1 MQDIPFNFSL
11 GDVLLRL
18 FVTLFLTGL
27 IGWDRERL
35 HKPAGLRTH
44 ILVGVGSALI
54 MLISTVTGAQV
65 NGIYQVDPRIVA
77 NVVTGIGFLGAGTIL
92 HFKDGLV
99 SGLTTAASLWVAA
112 AIGMAVGCGFYSG
125 GVITTGIVLFVLY
138 IMGLVDDYYEGRLYR
153 SVVLHV
159 TVKPHLTES
168 AKELM
173 RAEEMKVL
181 KVETQSISP
190 SEKYIVFHI
199 KPISISAGKE
209 LSRQLAKLSGVKE
222 VSFNS

>member
-1 MQDIPFNFSL
+1 MQNIPFDFSL
-11 GDVLLRL
+11 GEITLRL
-18 FVTLFLTGL
+18 FVTLLLTGL

-54 MLISTVTGAQV
+54 MLISTVTGPMV

-92 HFKDGLV
+92 HYKDGLV

-112 AIGMAVGCGFYSG
+112 AIGMAIGCGFYSG
-125 GVITTGIVLFVLY
+125 GIITTLIVLFVLY
-138 IMGLVDDYYEGRLYR
+138 LMGLIDGYYEGRLYR
-153 SVVLHV
+153 SVTLHV
-159 TVKPHLTES
+159 RITPHLTES
-168 AKELM
+168 AKEIL
-173 RAEEMKVL
+173 RDEELDLL
-181 KVETQSISP
+181 KVETESVSP
-190 SEKYIVFHI
+190 SEKYVVFHI
-199 KPISISAGKE
+199 KPISISMGKE
-209 LSRQLAKLSGVKE
+209 LSRRLAKLPGVKE

>member
-1 MQDIPFNFSL
+1 MQNIPFDYSL
-11 GDVLLRL
+11 GEIALRL
-18 FVTLFLTGL
+18 FVTLLLTGL

-54 MLISTVTGAQV
+54 MLISTVTGPMV
-65 NGIYQVDPRIVA
+65 NGVYQVDPRIVA

-112 AIGMAVGCGFYSG
+112 AIGMAIGCGFYSG
-125 GVITTGIVLFVLY
+125 GIITTIIVLFVLY
-138 IMGLVDDYYEGRLYR
+138 LMGLIDSYYEGRLYR
-153 SVVLHV
+153 SVTLHARI
-159 TVKPHLTES
+159 TPHLTES
-168 AKELM
+168 AKSMLRDEEL
-173 RAEEMKVL
+173 KIL
-181 KVETQSISP
+181 KVETQLVSP
-190 SEKYIVFHI
+190 SEKYVVIHI
-199 KPISISAGKE
+199 QPIPIEMGKE
-209 LSRQLAKLSGVKE
+209 LSRRLSKLPGVKE

>member
-1 MQDIPFNFSL
+1 MQNIPFDFSI
-11 GDVLLRL
+11 GEIALRL
-18 FVTLFLTGL
+18 LVTLLLTGL

-54 MLISTVTGAQV
+54 MLISTVTGPMV

-92 HFKDGLV
+92 HYKDGLV

-112 AIGMAVGCGFYSG
+112 AIGMAIGCGFYSG
-125 GVITTGIVLFVLY
+125 GIITTVIVLFVLY
-138 IMGLVDDYYEGRLYR
+138 LMGLIDGYYASRLYR
-153 SVVLHV
+153 SVTLHV
-159 TVKPHLTES
+159 RITPHLTES
-168 AKELM
+168 AKEIL
-173 RAEEMKVL
+173 RDEELDLL
-181 KVETQSISP
+181 KVETESVSP
-190 SEKYIVFHI
+190 SEKYVVFHI
-199 KPISISAGKE
+199 KPISINTGKD
-209 LSRQLAKLSGVKE
+209 LSRRLAKLPGVKE

>member
-1 MQDIPFNFSL
+1 MQTIPFDYSL
-11 GDVLLRL
+11 GEITLRL
-18 FVTLFLTGL
+18 FVTLLLTGM

-54 MLISTVTGAQV
+54 MLISTVTGPMV
-65 NGIYQVDPRIVA
+65 NGVYQVDPRIVA

-112 AIGMAVGCGFYSG
+112 AIGMAIGCGFYSG
-125 GVITTGIVLFVLY
+125 GIITTVIVLFVLY
-138 IMGLVDDYYEGRLYR
+138 LMGLVDDYYEGRLYR
-153 SVVLHV
+153 SVILQARI
-159 TVKPHLTES
+159 TPHLTES
-168 AKELM
+168 AKEIL
-173 RAEEMKVL
+173 RDEELSIL
-181 KVETQSISP
+181 KVETQSVSP
-190 SEKYIVFHI
+190 SEKYVVFHI
-199 KPISISAGKE
+199 KAISISMGKE
-209 LSRQLAKLSGVKE
+209 LSRRLAKLPGVKE

>member
-1 MQDIPFNFSL
+1 MQNIPFDFSL
-11 GDVLLRL
+11 GEITLRL
-18 FVTLFLTGL
+18 FVTLLLTGL

-54 MLISTVTGAQV
+54 MLISTVTGPMV

-92 HFKDGLV
+92 HYKDGLV

-112 AIGMAVGCGFYSG
+112 AIGMAIGCGFYSG
-125 GVITTGIVLFVLY
+125 GIITTLIVLFVLY
-138 IMGLVDDYYEGRLYR
+138 LMGLIDSYYEGKLYR
-153 SVVLHV
+153 SITLHV
-159 TVKPHLTES
+159 RITPHLTES
-168 AKELM
+168 AKEIL
-173 RAEEMKVL
+173 RDEELDLL
-181 KVETQSISP
+181 KVETESVSP
-190 SEKYIVFHI
+190 SEKYVVFHI
-199 KPISISAGKE
+199 KPISISMGKE
-209 LSRQLAKLSGVKE
+209 LSRRLAKLPGVKE

>member
-1 MQDIPFNFSL
+1 MQDIPFNIFL
-11 GDVLLRL
+11 GDVTLRL
-18 FVTLFLTGL
+18 LVTLFLTGL

-54 MLISTVTGAQV
+54 MLISTVTGPVV
-65 NGIYQVDPRIVA
+65 NGLYQVDPRIVA

-112 AIGMAVGCGFYSG
+112 AIGMAIGCGFYSG
-125 GVITTGIVLFVLY
+125 GVITTVIVLFVLY

-153 SVVLHV
+153 SVTLHV
-159 TVKPHLTES
+159 TIKPHLTES

-173 RAEEMKVL
+173 RTEELKVL
-181 KVETQSISP
+181 KVETESISP

-199 KPISISAGKE
+199 KPISLSAGKE
-209 LSRQLAKLSGVKE
+209 LSGRLAKLPGVKE
-222 VSFNS
+222 VTFNS

>member
-1 MQDIPFNFSL
+1 MQNIPFDYCL
-11 GDVLLRL
+11 GEIALRL

-54 MLISTVTGAQV
+54 MLISTVTGPMV
-65 NGIYQVDPRIVA
+65 NGVYQVDPRIVA

-92 HFKDGLV
+92 HYKDGLV

-112 AIGMAVGCGFYSG
+112 AIGMAIGCGFYSG
-125 GVITTGIVLFVLY
+125 GIITTVIVLFVLY
-138 IMGLVDDYYEGRLYR
+138 IMGLIDSYYEGRLYR
-153 SVVLHV
+153 SVTLHARI
-159 TVKPHLTES
+159 TPHLTES
-168 AKELM
+168 AKAMLRDEEL
-173 RAEEMKVL
+173 KIL
-181 KVETQSISP
+181 KVETQLVSP
-190 SEKYIVFHI
+190 SEKYVVIHI
-199 KPISISAGKE
+199 QPIPIAMGKE
-209 LSRQLAKLSGVKE
+209 LSRKLAKLPGVKE

>member
-1 MQDIPFNFSL
+1 MQTIPFDYSL
-11 GDVLLRL
+11 GEITLRL
-18 FVTLFLTGL
+18 FVTLLLTGM

-54 MLISTVTGAQV
+54 MLISTVTGPMV
-65 NGIYQVDPRIVA
+65 NCVYQVDPRIVA

-112 AIGMAVGCGFYSG
+112 AIGMAIGCGFYSG
-125 GVITTGIVLFVLY
+125 GIITTLIVLFVLY
-138 IMGLVDDYYEGRLYR
+138 LMGLIDDYYEGRLYR
-153 SVVLHV
+153 SVILHARI
-159 TVKPHLTES
+159 TPHLTES
-168 AKELM
+168 AKEIL
-173 RAEEMKVL
+173 RDEELSIL
-181 KVETQSISP
+181 KVETQSVSP
-190 SEKYIVFHI
+190 SEKYVVFHI
-199 KPISISAGKE
+199 KAISISMGKE
-209 LSRQLAKLSGVKE
+209 LSRRLAKLPGVKE

>member
-1 MQDIPFNFSL
+1 MQTIPFDYSL
-11 GDVLLRL
+11 GEVTLRL
-18 FVTLFLTGL
+18 LATLLLTGL

-54 MLISTVTGAQV
+54 MLISTVTGPMV
-65 NGIYQVDPRIVA
+65 NGLYQVDPRIVA

-112 AIGMAVGCGFYSG
+112 AIGMAIGCGFYSG
-125 GVITTGIVLFVLY
+125 GIITTVIVLFVLY
-138 IMGLVDDYYEGRLYR
+138 IMGLIDDYYEGKLYR
-153 SVVLHV
+153 SVTLHV
-159 TVKPHLTES
+159 TITPHLTES
-168 AKELM
+168 AKEIL
-173 RAEEMKVL
+173 RDEKLKIL
-181 KVETQSISP
+181 KVETQSVSL
-190 SEKYIVFHI
+190 SEKYITIHI
-199 KPISISAGKE
+199 KPVPVVMGKE
-209 LSRQLAKLSGVKE
+209 LSHQLAKLRGVKE

>member
-1 MQDIPFNFSL
+1 MQNIPFDFSL
-11 GDVLLRL
+11 GEIALRL

-54 MLISTVTGAQV
+54 MLISTVTGPMV
-65 NGIYQVDPRIVA
+65 NGVYQVDPRIVA

-92 HFKDGLV
+92 HYKDGLV

-112 AIGMAVGCGFYSG
+112 AIGMAIGCGFYSG
-125 GVITTGIVLFVLY
+125 GVITTFIVLFVLY
-138 IMGLVDDYYEGRLYR
+138 LMGLIDDYYEGRLYR
-153 SVVLHV
+153 SITLHV
-159 TVKPHLTES
+159 RITPHLTES
-168 AKELM
+168 AKEVL
-173 RAEEMKVL
+173 RDEELSLL
-181 KVETQSISP
+181 KVETQSVSP
-190 SEKYIVFHI
+190 SEKYVVFHI
-199 KPISISAGKE
+199 KPISISVGKE
-209 LSRQLAKLSGVKE
+209 LSRRLAKLPGVKE

>member
-1 MQDIPFNFSL
+1 MQNIPFDFSL
-11 GDVLLRL
+11 SEIALRL

-54 MLISTVTGAQV
+54 MLISTVTGPMV

-92 HFKDGLV
+92 HYKDGLV

-112 AIGMAVGCGFYSG
+112 AIGMAIGCGFYSG
-125 GVITTGIVLFVLY
+125 GILTTVIVLFVLY
-138 IMGLVDDYYEGRLYR
+138 LMGLIDGYYEGRLYR
-153 SVVLHV
+153 SVTLHV
-159 TVKPHLTES
+159 RITPHLTES
-168 AKELM
+168 AKEIL
-173 RAEEMKVL
+173 RDEELDLL
-181 KVETQSISP
+181 KVETESVSP
-190 SEKYIVFHI
+190 SEKYVVFHI
-199 KPISISAGKE
+199 KPISINMGKE
-209 LSRQLAKLSGVKE
+209 LSRRLAKLPGVKE
-222 VSFNS
+222 VTFNS